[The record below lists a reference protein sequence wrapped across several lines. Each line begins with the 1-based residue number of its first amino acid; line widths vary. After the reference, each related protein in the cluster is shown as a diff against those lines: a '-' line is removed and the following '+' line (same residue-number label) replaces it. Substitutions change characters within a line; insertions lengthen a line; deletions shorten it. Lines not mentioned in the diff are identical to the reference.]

1 MKTMHRL
8 ACTVAAAVLA
18 LALSPL
24 GVSAQMEKL
33 ANTTPQERAT
43 MQTQYMTTKL
53 GLTPDQTQSVSALNL
68 KYAQKMDPIIKG
80 SEPPVMK
87 LRQMR
92 QLNEQ
97 KDAELKGLLQPPQYE
112 KYLAAK
118 EEMRDKLEQRM
129 EQKK

>member
-1 MKTMHRL
+1 MNTMRCI
-8 ACTVAAAVLA
+8 AGIVVAAALA

-24 GVSAQMEKL
+24 GARAQMDKL
-33 ANTTPQERAT
+33 ASSTPQERAT

-53 GLTPDQTQSVSALNL
+53 GLTPDQTQAVGALNL

-92 QLNEQ
+92 QLNEE
-97 KDAELKGLLQPPQYE
+97 KEAELK
-112 KYLAAK
+112 
-118 EEMRDKLEQRM
+118 
-129 EQKK
+129 